1 MYVMA
6 FLLRKNL
13 TLNLWRFRDYL
24 VLIYLLG
31 KLFKTYKIVNMYVLW
46 LLTEVFFSKRIRLLI
61 RQGFRD

>member
-24 VLIYLLG
+24 VLIDLLG
-31 KLFKTYKIVNMYVLW
+31 KLLKNYKIVNMYVLW
-46 LLTEVFFSKRIRLLI
+46 LLTEVFFPQKNSILNSSRIP
-61 RQGFRD
+61 